1 MDPSDNRAPFTGG
14 IDAGAGGHRV
24 LCNGPNKCIHIFLKM
39 GEGAEGKEQGGKRR
53 RSSAEHLLRMTHC
66 AFARPI
72 AHASAQSGAGM
83 VAFDPMHTQSS
94 LAQWP
99 HVTNRS
105 PRSKFFGFKII
116 SQSTHDLLVTR
127 TRNLFPFT
135 LFFTPISGMAQFCS
149 QSDRARLSAFGFVFA
164 RKIMQGGARAL
175 PYASQPL
182 IKDGGTNA

>member
-1 MDPSDNRAPFTGG
+1 MDANIFADNLATGEAFETMDPSDNRAPFTGG

-116 SQSTHDLLVTR
+116 SSHTT
-127 TRNLFPFT
+127 
-135 LFFTPISGMAQFCS
+135 CS
-149 QSDRARLSAFGFVFA
+149 
-164 RKIMQGGARAL
+164 
-175 PYASQPL
+175 
-182 IKDGGTNA
+182 